1 MIRAVVK
8 EPQKV
13 SVQINEHV
21 SNESVSNESVSN
33 ERISNKHRSNEHRS
47 NEHRSS
53 VNKRNVIKLIMLSLA
68 VLIAVAFYLLMNSHP
83 EKPKLFSYILGLR
96 LPALLCMII
105 ACISIGVA
113 TLIFQSIVNNRIV
126 TPALLGMNSI
136 YSFLHTAAVFVLGT
150 GSTLFLNANLAF
162 AVDLV
167 TMGVVATL
175 IYWYLFRATGHNI
188 LYIMLIGMV
197 LSSLFGSIQ
206 STMIRVMDPN
216 EYDALLG
223 SLVADFN
230 NVNGEIIVFALVM
243 LVAIAFFLRKELK
256 LLDVI
261 TMGRHQAI
269 NLGVDYDKVIR
280 KLLFGVVLCMAVATA
295 TIGPVSF
302 LGLIVANMS
311 RQMLKTYKHSYLIAG
326 ASLLGMLALIG
337 GQMISQHIFHFTVP
351 VSTFVTVAGGI
362 YFLYLL
368 LFKKGAY

>member
-1 MIRAVVK
+1 M
-8 EPQKV
+8 
-13 SVQINEHV
+13 
-21 SNESVSNESVSN
+21 
-33 ERISNKHRSNEHRS
+33 NKTVHR
-47 NEHRSS
+47 
-53 VNKRNVIKLIMLSLA
+53 KNVIRLLILA
-68 VLIAVAFYLLMNSHP
+68 AMVFIAVAFYLLVNSHP
-83 EKPKLFSYILGLR
+83 EKPKLFHYILSLR
-96 LPALLCMII
+96 VPTLLCMVI

-136 YSFLHTAAVFVLGT
+136 YSFLHTAAVFLLGT

-167 TMGVVATL
+167 TMGIVGTL
-175 IYWYLFRATGHNI
+175 IYWYLFKKTGHNV
-188 LYIMLIGMV
+188 LYIMLIGTV
-197 LSSLFGSIQ
+197 LSSLFGSVQ
-206 STMIRVMDPN
+206 SAMIRVMDPN
-216 EYDALLG
+216 EYDALLS

-230 NVNGEIIVFALVM
+230 NVNGEIILFAVM
-243 LVAIAFFLRKELK
+243 MLLILTFVLRKELK

-261 TMGRHQAI
+261 TMGRNQAI
-269 NLGVDYDKVIR
+269 NLGVDYDNVIR

-311 RQMLKTYKHSYLIAG
+311 RQIFRTYKHSHLMVG
-326 ASLLGMLALIG
+326 ASLMGMLALIG
-337 GQMISQHIFHFTVP
+337 GQMISQHLFHFTVP
-351 VSTFVTVAGGI
+351 VSTFVTIAGGV